1 MFDLS
6 KWENEHPAVRRFA
19 QQLVDVL
26 ENVAEH
32 LIGQASAAVSDA
44 IHHDLTGT
52 LAPEGAPDTTPA
64 APEPQA
70 PVQPASDPHP
80 ADRRAGLAVA
90 AEPDSTP
97 GALAAARA
105 LVDEGYTPAHA
116 AAIAGVDVAELE
128 PSGTGP
134 QYWPQETAPRGPGAG
149 GVGDSGG
156 AGVTLLGAALTPDD
170 PANADEGAPA
180 GVPGADMPV
189 THNVPDPAAIV
200 GSGTVSG

>member
-6 KWENEHPAVRRFA
+6 KWENDHPAVRRFA

-32 LIGQASAAVSDA
+32 LIGQVSAAVSDA
-44 IHHDLTGT
+44 LAGT
-52 LAPEGAPDTTPA
+52 PTADTRATSDNTLSAPQGVSEVPEDPAPVA
-64 APEPQA
+64 EPQA
-70 PVQPASDPHP
+70 SAQA
-80 ADRRAGLAVA
+80 ADEATP
-90 AEPDSTP
+90 PDSAP
-97 GALAAARA
+97 GALAAARV

-128 PSGTGP
+128 PA
-134 QYWPQETAPRGPGAG
+134 APHGPGAG
-149 GVGDSGG
+149 GVGDSGP
-156 AGVTLLGAALTPDD
+156 AGVTLLDSALAPDQPAA
-170 PANADEGAPA
+170 APA

-189 THNVPDPAAIV
+189 THNVEDPAAIV

>member
-6 KWENEHPAVRRFA
+6 KWENDHPAVRRFA

-44 IHHDLTGT
+44 LAGT
-52 LAPEGAPDTTPA
+52 PTADTRATSDNTLSAPQSVSGVPEDA
-64 APEPQA
+64 APVAEPQA
-70 PVQPASDPHP
+70 SAQAADEATPA
-80 ADRRAGLAVA
+80 
-90 AEPDSTP
+90 DSTP

-128 PSGTGP
+128 PA
-134 QYWPQETAPRGPGAG
+134 APHGPGAG
-149 GVGDSGG
+149 GVGDSGP
-156 AGVTLLGAALTPDD
+156 AGVTLPPPDEPAA
-170 PANADEGAPA
+170 AAPA

-189 THNVPDPAAIV
+189 THNVEDPAAIV